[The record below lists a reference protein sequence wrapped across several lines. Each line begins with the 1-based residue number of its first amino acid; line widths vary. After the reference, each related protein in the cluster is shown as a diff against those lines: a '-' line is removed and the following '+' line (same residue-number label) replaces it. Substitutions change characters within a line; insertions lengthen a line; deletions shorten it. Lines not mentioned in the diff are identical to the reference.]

1 MNRVFV
7 VIRELPY
14 KRASLCNCSVLKG
27 EVVNQEP
34 AIRRT
39 LNGKL
44 EPKVRYSRKCT
55 LIDPRSPKVCPLD
68 ENVNRLGILIRRM
81 ELDHIP
87 YTNKVAA
94 FIVRKSPGNYYWIE
108 SHPCVPRVCP
118 WRCSFFVR

>member
-44 EPKVRYSRKCT
+44 EPKVRYEPEYTLWTQCHQKCVLWT
-55 LIDPRSPKVCPLD
+55 RI
-68 ENVNRLGILIRRM
+68 
-81 ELDHIP
+81 
-87 YTNKVAA
+87 
-94 FIVRKSPGNYYWIE
+94 
-108 SHPCVPRVCP
+108 
-118 WRCSFFVR
+118 